1 MENSLA
7 IPRPKWKSEYLEDTS
22 SLRLVLE
29 YYDREQVPLLRYL
42 AFLNVDRE
50 TAQEIVQD
58 CFIKLHEHLKADG
71 DSSNLRAWLY
81 RVAHNLARNSQTSA
95 RARRTER
102 LADMTAASEPVSRQ
116 QSVEEAL
123 LEREKSERVQQC
135 LQQLTDAQRQALV
148 LRSQG
153 LKYREI
159 AQTLGL
165 SVSTVAENIQRGM
178 DKLRQIV

>member
-7 IPRPKWKSEYLEDTS
+7 ISRTKWKSEYLEDTS

-29 YYDREQVPLLRYL
+29 YYDREQTPLLRYL
-42 AFLNVDRE
+42 SFLNVDQE

-58 CFIKLHEHLKADG
+58 CFVKLHEHLKADG
-71 DSSNLRAWLY
+71 DSTNLRAWLY

-102 LADMTAASEPVSRQ
+102 LSDMTAAAEPVSAQ
-116 QSVEEAL
+116 QTAEEAL
-123 LEREKSERVQQC
+123 LEKVKMTRLRQCILGLTAAERE
-135 LQQLTDAQRQALV
+135 ALV

-159 AQTLGL
+159 AQTLGI

-178 DKLRQIV
+178 GKLRQIV

>member
-1 MENSLA
+1 
-7 IPRPKWKSEYLEDTS
+7 
-22 SLRLVLE
+22 
-29 YYDREQVPLLRYL
+29 
-42 AFLNVDRE
+42 
-50 TAQEIVQD
+50 
-58 CFIKLHEHLKADG
+58 
-71 DSSNLRAWLY
+71 
-81 RVAHNLARNSQTSA
+81 
-95 RARRTER
+95 
-102 LADMTAASEPVSRQ
+102 
-116 QSVEEAL
+116 
-123 LEREKSERVQQC
+123 VQQC